1 MEIDYLELS
10 MKKGIDSTGI
20 IRTKDIPTIVKRR
33 ILAGNQQLLRIDWEK
48 AEPISK
54 ELEDLLLENFNSK
67 IDSLDA
73 IILLTMIREY
83 LLQE

>member
-1 MEIDYLELS
+1 M
-10 MKKGIDSTGI
+10 G
-20 IRTKDIPTIVKRR
+20 
-33 ILAGNQQLLRIDWEK
+33 K

-73 IILLTMIREY
+73 IILSDYDKGVLTPRVAKEIVKICREK
-83 LLQE
+83 